1 MSDDVLRADPRL
13 RRMTLAIVGTAVIA
27 AVFGMAWFQNW
38 LTGIGELP
46 GTDLLIL
53 RLRRMIA
60 LALTGSAICLA
71 LLAWYAAHK
80 GTRTM
85 QLHQWPLPGARV
97 LRDTPIRR
105 GEQAERIGRWLQI
118 CALVL
123 LVLAGVAGIASWQML
138 MLT

>member
-13 RRMTLAIVGTAVIA
+13 RRTTLAIVGVA
-27 AVFGMAWFQNW
+27 AVLAVLGVFCFQQW
-38 LTGIGELP
+38 LTSIGEQP

-71 LLAWYAAHK
+71 LLAWYSAHK
-80 GTRTM
+80 GTRAV
-85 QLHQWPLPGARV
+85 QVRQWPLPGARV

-105 GEQAERIGRWLQI
+105 GPVAERIGRWLQVG
-118 CALVL
+118 ALVL
-123 LVLAGVAGIASWQML
+123 LVLAAATGIASWR
-138 MLT
+138 MLTVA